1 MGMVFRLCGRDCG
14 GGELTVHL
22 FFCFITAQTSA
33 RCAELASINRKTDAL
48 SVRESLILR
57 FE

>member
-22 FFCFITAQTSA
+22 FFVLLRLRHPHVA
-33 RCAELASINRKTDAL
+33 RNSPSQIEKQINFR
-48 SVRESLILR
+48 SGER
-57 FE
+57 